1 MQDGINFL
9 IKALLIMKSAN
20 ESCSSEDT
28 IKARKLFDIPKT
40 PSNRSLE
47 YSPRVACSRT
57 SDSYDKDTHGII
69 PKRKGNCEVLQLIK
83 RALPTSRSTLTRNQ
97 YPLENCRAMAK
108 ITDLPLEV
116 LQVIFHHFSLSLYKA
131 EKAEKEEAEFLDSD
145 RTSEDEISFR
155 ASGID
160 EQAYLPTYHHLAAH
174 RVGCLRLVC
183 RRWAKFLYDTMYFGL
198 TFYST
203 SQAVAF
209 AKYARKNPQCLRR
222 IKCRY
227 LMFHNVPEAITYKAM
242 RMENEAPRGLPAIT
256 HLIATAW
263 YYDLVGLSKAL
274 RPTLKVLSLEDN
286 SYAIDSHA
294 LEPVYSNL
302 EEVLEGLEVS
312 NLHFLPSA
320 LDITFPQLR
329 VFAVCSVGDLHTFI
343 TETLSRK
350 MFTQSPIEILA
361 IGRHVA
367 AKGPQPTFPADPFGN
382 LPKLKT
388 VVFTNEKYSPAQLL
402 LGACKARG
410 VRCVYLD
417 HPHGQISELMVSPI
431 IPHFLS

>member
-1 MQDGINFL
+1 
-9 IKALLIMKSAN
+9 
-20 ESCSSEDT
+20 
-28 IKARKLFDIPKT
+28 
-40 PSNRSLE
+40 
-47 YSPRVACSRT
+47 
-57 SDSYDKDTHGII
+57 
-69 PKRKGNCEVLQLIK
+69 
-83 RALPTSRSTLTRNQ
+83 
-97 YPLENCRAMAK
+97 MAK

-242 RMENEAPRGLPAIT
+242 RMVIRLLSQTIDTLHIVFSELAAALSDQTVEAIGGMPRLRILKLSNDRYQENEAPRGLPAIT

-263 YYDLVGLSKAL
+263 YYDIVGLSKAL
-274 RPTLKVLSLEDN
+274 RPALKVLSLEDN
-286 SYAIDSHA
+286 SYAINSHA

>member
-1 MQDGINFL
+1 
-9 IKALLIMKSAN
+9 
-20 ESCSSEDT
+20 
-28 IKARKLFDIPKT
+28 
-40 PSNRSLE
+40 
-47 YSPRVACSRT
+47 
-57 SDSYDKDTHGII
+57 
-69 PKRKGNCEVLQLIK
+69 
-83 RALPTSRSTLTRNQ
+83 
-97 YPLENCRAMAK
+97 MAK

-242 RMENEAPRGLPAIT
+242 RMVIRLLSQTIDTLHIVFSELAAALSDQTVEAIGGMPRLRILKLSNDRYQENEAPRGLPAIT

-263 YYDLVGLSKAL
+263 YYDIVGLSKAL

-320 LDITFPQLR
+320 LDITFQQLR

-350 MFTQSPIEILA
+350 MFTQSPIEMLA

-417 HPHGQISELMVSPI
+417 HPHGQISELMGLPLED
-431 IPHFLS
+431 LS

>member
-1 MQDGINFL
+1 MNHAPLKIPSRLANYLTFP
-9 IKALLIMKSAN
+9 KLLRIAAWSIRLKSH
-20 ESCSSEDT
+20 
-28 IKARKLFDIPKT
+28 
-40 PSNRSLE
+40 
-47 YSPRVACSRT
+47 VAELQI
-57 SDSYDKDTHGII
+57 SYDKDTHGII

-83 RALPTSRSTLTRNQ
+83 RALPTSRFNIDT
-97 YPLENCRAMAK
+97 
-108 ITDLPLEV
+108 
-116 LQVIFHHFSLSLYKA
+116 
-131 EKAEKEEAEFLDSD
+131 
-145 RTSEDEISFR
+145 TSEDEISFR

-242 RMENEAPRGLPAIT
+242 RMVIRLLSQTIDTLHIVFSELAAALSDQTGKRGSPIT

-302 EEVLEGLEVS
+302 EEVLKVLRCQPPFLTIRSGHHIPTATRFRGLLGGRS
-312 NLHFLPSA
+312 PHLHY
-320 LDITFPQLR
+320 R
-329 VFAVCSVGDLHTFI
+329 
-343 TETLSRK
+343 ELSRK
-350 MFTQSPIEILA
+350 
-361 IGRHVA
+361 
-367 AKGPQPTFPADPFGN
+367 N
-382 LPKLKT
+382 
-388 VVFTNEKYSPAQLL
+388 
-402 LGACKARG
+402 
-410 VRCVYLD
+410 
-417 HPHGQISELMVSPI
+417 
-431 IPHFLS
+431 

>member
-1 MQDGINFL
+1 
-9 IKALLIMKSAN
+9 
-20 ESCSSEDT
+20 
-28 IKARKLFDIPKT
+28 
-40 PSNRSLE
+40 
-47 YSPRVACSRT
+47 
-57 SDSYDKDTHGII
+57 
-69 PKRKGNCEVLQLIK
+69 
-83 RALPTSRSTLTRNQ
+83 
-97 YPLENCRAMAK
+97 MAK

-242 RMENEAPRGLPAIT
+242 RMVIRLLSQTIDTLHIVFSELAAALSDQTVEAIGGMPRLRILKLSNDRYQENEAPVCANALVKAAQGITTLYRFSGHPAIR
-256 HLIATAW
+256 AW
-263 YYDLVGLSKAL
+263 SASNHASHRDRV
-274 RPTLKVLSLEDN
+274 VL
-286 SYAIDSHA
+286 
-294 LEPVYSNL
+294 
-302 EEVLEGLEVS
+302 
-312 NLHFLPSA
+312 
-320 LDITFPQLR
+320 
-329 VFAVCSVGDLHTFI
+329 
-343 TETLSRK
+343 
-350 MFTQSPIEILA
+350 
-361 IGRHVA
+361 
-367 AKGPQPTFPADPFGN
+367 
-382 LPKLKT
+382 
-388 VVFTNEKYSPAQLL
+388 
-402 LGACKARG
+402 
-410 VRCVYLD
+410 
-417 HPHGQISELMVSPI
+417 
-431 IPHFLS
+431 